1 MTSSKQNT
9 KDILAKSG
17 FLPMDIEAVRK
28 HPDKSEITTGDA
40 TDVVSESPP
49 EREIVFDIPI
59 GLNEGGKTL
68 VTCEKGIKAFVKDE
82 LAKKDNHLPKSET
95 GVWIHYLTEGIKRD
109 YGRTWEKLPKSLKP
123 KETTL
128 QKASKD
134 KKRVI
139 TKAEKNAL
147 LAQLDMNYYQRDIQV
162 GNLTLE
168 EAFEKIKQAFDRK
181 QELENAG
188 YYLSPNKTEGVKPFN
203 WEKLV
208 EESVGSIDAA
218 EVYKFNKIDL
228 ILPNLIENF
237 YQNPRKQKRGIIK
250 DIMASALYG
259 TAFDKAWQSGVK
271 DYGYYDEDHPEA
283 GGAQTFEVN
292 TMDDLLNYFVEQGLE
307 DKVTDLKKNFTIN
320 SVHLAK
326 NNRPGFRKD
335 RLVCFDLT
343 KNKDGSREL
352 HLWGKDSSITML
364 RDDTGIGVK
373 AGAYNI

>member
-1 MTSSKQNT
+1 MTSSKQDT
-9 KDILAKSG
+9 KKFAGGGGITPFPIDS
-17 FLPMDIEAVRK
+17 VRK
-28 HPDKSEITTGDA
+28 DPDKPEITTDDA
-40 TDVVSESPP
+40 TDVVSDSPP

-82 LAKKDNHLPKSET
+82 LAKKENHLPKSET

-208 EESVGSIDAA
+208 EESVGSMDAA

-237 YQNPRKQKRGIIK
+237 YQNPRKQKRGVIK
-250 DIMASALYG
+250 DIMASALYA
-259 TAFDKAWQSGVK
+259 TAFEKAWQSGVK

-283 GGAQTFEVN
+283 GGQETFEVN
-292 TMDDLLNYFVEQGLE
+292 NMDDLLRYLSEQGLE
-307 DKVTDLKKNFTIN
+307 NEVSDIKKNFNIN

-335 RLVCFDLT
+335 RLICFDLT

-352 HLWGKDSSITML
+352 HLWGKGGSITKL

>member
-203 WEKLV
+203 WEKIV

-218 EVYKFNKIDL
+218 EVYKFNKIDSSL
-228 ILPNLIENF
+228 FLNPKQLNLFPN
-237 YQNPRKQKRGIIK
+237 
-250 DIMASALYG
+250 
-259 TAFDKAWQSGVK
+259 
-271 DYGYYDEDHPEA
+271 
-283 GGAQTFEVN
+283 
-292 TMDDLLNYFVEQGLE
+292 
-307 DKVTDLKKNFTIN
+307 
-320 SVHLAK
+320 
-326 NNRPGFRKD
+326 
-335 RLVCFDLT
+335 
-343 KNKDGSREL
+343 
-352 HLWGKDSSITML
+352 
-364 RDDTGIGVK
+364 
-373 AGAYNI
+373 

>member
-1 MTSSKQNT
+1 MTSSKQDT
-9 KDILAKSG
+9 KKFAGGGGITPFDV
-17 FLPMDIEAVRK
+17 EAVRK
-28 HPDKSEITTGDA
+28 HPDKPEITTDDA

-82 LAKKDNHLPKSET
+82 LAKKENPLPKSET

-208 EESVGSIDAA
+208 EESVGSMDAS

-228 ILPNLIENF
+228 ILPNLIDNF

-250 DIMASALYG
+250 DIMASALFA
-259 TAFDKAWQSGVK
+259 TAYEKAWQSGIK
-271 DYGYYDEDHPEA
+271 DYGYYDKDKPGA
-283 GGAQTFEVN
+283 GGPETFEVN
-292 TMDDLLNYFVEQGLE
+292 DLDDLLKYFVEQGLE
-307 DKVTDLKKNFTIN
+307 NEVADVKKNYNIN

-326 NNRPGFRKD
+326 NNRPGFKKD

-343 KNKDGSREL
+343 KKKDGSREL
-352 HLWGKDSSITML
+352 HLWGKGGSTTKL
-364 RDDTGIGVK
+364 RDDTGLK
-373 AGAYNI
+373 KNAGAYNI